1 LFSIIG
7 KLSLRYELKPQNNKN
22 SNLICKFAFLNQ
34 NSNKQTMALQS
45 INPTTTKAWQEL
57 QKHFQE
63 MQTASMKTMF
73 QEDSNRTEKFHI
85 QWNDFLVDYS
95 KNIINQQTIDLL
107 LQLAE
112 EVNLKDA
119 ISQYFKGDSI
129 NQTENRAVLHTAL
142 RANESDSVLVDNQNV
157 IPEIFEVKAKIKI
170 FTNEVVNGDRKG
182 FTGKEFT
189 DIVNIGIGGSDLGP
203 AMVVEALQF
212 YKNHLNVHFVSNV
225 DGDHVQ
231 EIIKKLNPETTLFV
245 IVSKT
250 FTTQET
256 LTNSETIRKWFL
268 KSASQDDV
276 AKHFVAVSTN
286 IKNVT
291 EFGINPENV
300 FPMWDWVGGRFSLWS
315 AVGLSISLA
324 VGFDNF
330 DKLLKGA
337 NDMDN
342 HFKSATF
349 DKNIPIVL
357 ALLSIW
363 YNNFFGAESEA
374 LIPYTQYLQKLAPYL
389 QQGIMESN
397 GKSIGRDGKPVN
409 YQTGTI
415 IWGEPGT
422 NSQHAFFQLIHQG
435 TKLIPTDFIGFV
447 KPLYGDKDHHDKLMS
462 NFFAQTEALLNGK
475 TSEQV
480 QAEFDKQNLSIDKT
494 EYLRPFKVFAGNKP
508 TNTLL
513 INKLTPE
520 TLGAL
525 VAMYEH
531 KIFVQGVIWNIFSYD
546 QWGVELGK
554 QLANAV
560 LEEINSKEIKNHDGS
575 TTFLLKHF
583 IKQ

>member
-1 LFSIIG
+1 
-7 KLSLRYELKPQNNKN
+7 
-22 SNLICKFAFLNQ
+22 
-34 NSNKQTMALQS
+34 MALQNT
-45 INPTTTKAWQEL
+45 NPTKTLAWQNL
-57 QKHFQE
+57 QKRFQE
-63 MQTASMKTMF
+63 MNSASMKEMF
-73 QEDSNRTEKFHI
+73 ANDSTRTEKFHF
-85 QWNDFLVDYS
+85 QWNDFVIDYS
-95 KNIINQQTIDLL
+95 KNIIDQETMSLL
-107 LQLAE
+107 IELAK
-112 EVNLKDA
+112 EVHLKEA
-119 ISQYFKGDSI
+119 ISQYFDGEII

-142 RANESDSVLVDNQNV
+142 RAKETAIIKVDGVNV
-157 IPEIFEVKAKIKI
+157 IPEIFEVKNKIKN

-182 FTGKEFT
+182 FTGKPFT

-225 DGDHVQ
+225 DGDHVN

-256 LTNSETIRKWFL
+256 LTNSETIREWFL
-268 KSASQDDV
+268 KSASQEDV

-286 IKNVT
+286 IQKVT

-324 VGFDNF
+324 VGFDNY
-330 DKLLKGA
+330 DALLSGA
-337 NDMDN
+337 NEMDE
-342 HFKSATF
+342 HFKTADF
-349 DKNIPIVL
+349 DENIPLVL

-389 QQGIMESN
+389 QQGTMESN
-397 GKSIGRDGKPVN
+397 GKSVGRDGQPVD

-447 KPLYGDKDHHDKLMS
+447 KPLYGNEDHHEKLMS
-462 NFFAQTEALLNGK
+462 NFFAQTEALMNGK
-475 TSEQV
+475 TKEQV
-480 QAEFDKQNLSIDKT
+480 QAEFDKQGLSEEKAK
-494 EYLRPFKVFAGNKP
+494 YLLPFKVFAGNKP
-508 TNTLL
+508 TNTIL
-513 INKLTPE
+513 IQKLTPK
-520 TLGAL
+520 TLGSL
-525 VAMYEH
+525 VALYEH
-531 KIFVQGVIWNIFSYD
+531 KIFVQGIIWNIFSYD

-554 QLANAV
+554 QLANSI
-560 LEEINSKEIKNHDGS
+560 LDEIHSKKVNNHDSS
-575 TTFLLKHF
+575 TEFLLNHF
-583 IKQ
+583 LKNK

>member
-1 LFSIIG
+1 
-7 KLSLRYELKPQNNKN
+7 
-22 SNLICKFAFLNQ
+22 
-34 NSNKQTMALQS
+34 MALGKT
-45 INPTTTKAWQEL
+45 NPSGTVAWEKL
-57 QKHFQE
+57 REHFYDK
-63 MQTASMKTMF
+63 MQTASMTEMF
-73 QEDSNRTEKFHI
+73 ANDSERAAKFNL

-95 KNIINQQTIDLL
+95 KNIITQETIDLL
-107 LQLAE
+107 LDLAK
-112 EVNLKDA
+112 EVDLKDA
-119 ISQYFKGDSI
+119 ISKYFDGDII
-129 NQTENRAVLHTAL
+129 NETENRAVLHTAL
-142 RANESDSVLVDNQNV
+142 RAPENAVVKVDGENV
-157 IPEIFEVKAKIKI
+157 MPEVYEVKQKIKA
-170 FTNEVVNGDRKG
+170 FSGEVISGERKG
-182 FTGKEFT
+182 FTNKAFT
-189 DIVNIGIGGSDLGP
+189 DVVNIGIGGSDLGP
-203 AMVVEALQF
+203 AMAVEALQF
-212 YKNHLNVHFVSNV
+212 YKNQLNVHFISNV

-231 EIIKKLNPETTLFV
+231 EKIKNLNPETTLFV

-256 LTNSETIRKWFL
+256 LSNSETVRKWFL
-268 KSASQDDV
+268 KSAKQEDV

-286 IKNVT
+286 IQKVT
-291 EFGINPENV
+291 EFGINPDNV

-337 NDMDN
+337 NQMDE
-342 HFKSATF
+342 HFKTEDF
-349 DKNIPIVL
+349 DKNIPVVL

-397 GKSIGRDGKPVN
+397 GKSVGRDGNPVN

-447 KPLYGDKDHHDKLMS
+447 KPLYGDNDHHDKLMS

-475 TSEQV
+475 TEDQV
-480 QAEFDKQNLSIDKT
+480 RAEFTKINLSSGQADFLT
-494 EYLRPFKVFAGNKP
+494 PFKIFQGNKP

-513 INKLTPE
+513 IDKLTPE
-520 TLGAL
+520 TLGSLIAL
-525 VAMYEH
+525 YEH

-554 QLANAV
+554 QLANSI
-560 LEEINSKEIKNHDGS
+560 LEEINSGNVKTHDSS
-575 TTFLLKHF
+575 TNLLLKHF
-583 IKQ
+583 LAKK

>member
-1 LFSIIG
+1 
-7 KLSLRYELKPQNNKN
+7 
-22 SNLICKFAFLNQ
+22 
-34 NSNKQTMALQS
+34 MALQNT
-45 INPTTTKAWQEL
+45 NPSSTAAWKAIQE
-57 QKHFQE
+57 HFE
-63 MQTASMKTMF
+63 TMKSVSMKKMF
-73 QEDSNRTEKFHI
+73 QEDPSRASKFHI
-85 QWNDFLVDYS
+85 QWNDFLIDYS
-95 KNIINQQTIDLL
+95 KNRINQETMDLL
-107 LQLAE
+107 
-112 EVNLKDA
+112 VNLANEVHLKEA
-119 ISQYFKGDSI
+119 IAAYFEGETI
-129 NQTENRAVLHTAL
+129 NRTENRAVLHTAL
-142 RANESDSVLVDNQNV
+142 RAPENAVVKVDGHNI
-157 IPEIFEVKAKIKI
+157 IPEIYDVKNKIKT
-170 FTNEVVNGDRKG
+170 FTNEVVNGVRKG
-182 FTGKEFT
+182 YTGKAFT
-189 DIVNIGIGGSDLGP
+189 DVVNIGIGGSDLGP
-203 AMVVEALQF
+203 AMVVEGLQY

-225 DGDHVQ
+225 DGDHVN
-231 EIIKKLNPETTLFV
+231 EIIKKINPETTLFV

-256 LTNSETIRKWFL
+256 LTNSETIRSWFL
-268 KSASQDDV
+268 SREFGTAQQEDV

-291 EFGINPENV
+291 EFGIDADNV

-330 DKLLKGA
+330 DKVLKGA
-337 NDMDN
+337 NEMDD
-342 HFKSATF
+342 HFKTTSF
-349 DKNIPIVL
+349 DKNIPVVL

-447 KPLYGDKDHHDKLMS
+447 NSLYGNTDHHDKLMS

-475 TSEQV
+475 TEEQV
-480 QAEFDKQNLSIDKT
+480 RNEFEKQGLSSEKSD
-494 EYLRPFKVFAGNKP
+494 YLTPFKVFEGNKP
-508 TNTLL
+508 TNTIL
-513 INKLTPE
+513 INSLTPE
-520 TLGAL
+520 TLGSL

-554 QLANAV
+554 QLATSI
-560 LEEINSKEIKNHDGS
+560 LEEINATNVKNHDSS
-575 TTFLLKHF
+575 TTFLLNHYLNK
-583 IKQ
+583 

>member
-1 LFSIIG
+1 
-7 KLSLRYELKPQNNKN
+7 
-22 SNLICKFAFLNQ
+22 
-34 NSNKQTMALQS
+34 MALHS
-45 INPTTTKAWQEL
+45 KNPSQTDAWQKIQSHFETMKSVQMKEL
-57 QKHFQE
+57 F
-63 MQTASMKTMF
+63 AN
-73 QEDSNRTEKFHI
+73 DSNRAEQMHM

-95 KNIINQQTIDLL
+95 KNIATQETIDLL
-107 LQLAE
+107 LELAHQ
-112 EVNLKDA
+112 VDLKDA
-119 ISQYFKGDSI
+119 ISKYFKGDLI
-129 NQTENRAVLHTAL
+129 NQTEDRAVLHTAL
-142 RANESDSVLVDNQNV
+142 RATENSAVMVDGINV
-157 IPEIFEVKAKIKI
+157 MPEIFSVKNKIKN
-170 FTNEVVNGDRKG
+170 FSNEVISGERKG
-182 FTGKEFT
+182 FSGKQFT

-203 AMVVEALQF
+203 AMIVEALQF

-225 DGDHVQ
+225 DGDHVN
-231 EIIKKLNPETTLFV
+231 EVIKKLNPETTLFV

-256 LTNSETIRKWFL
+256 LSNAETIRSWFL
-268 KSASQDDV
+268 QSATQEDV

-286 IKNVT
+286 IKKVT
-291 EFGINPENV
+291 EFGINPLNV

-315 AVGLSISLA
+315 AVGLSVSLA

-337 NDMDN
+337 NDMDE
-342 HFKSATF
+342 HFKNESF
-349 DKNIPIVL
+349 DKNIPVIL

-435 TKLIPTDFIGFV
+435 TKLIPTDFIGF
-447 KPLYGDKDHHDKLMS
+447 KEALYGNKDHHDKLMS
-462 NFFAQTEALLNGK
+462 NFFAQTEALLMGK
-475 TSEQV
+475 TEAQV
-480 QAEFDKQNLSIDKT
+480 KT
-494 EYLRPFKVFAGNKP
+494 EFEAQGITADKAAFLVPFKVFSGNKP

-525 VAMYEH
+525 VALYEH

-554 QLANAV
+554 QLANTI
-560 LEEINSKEIKNHDGS
+560 LEEIVTKKVTQHDSS
-575 TTFLLKHF
+575 TTFLLK
-583 IKQ
+583 KYLN

>member
-1 LFSIIG
+1 
-7 KLSLRYELKPQNNKN
+7 
-22 SNLICKFAFLNQ
+22 
-34 NSNKQTMALQS
+34 MALGKT
-45 INPTTTKAWQEL
+45 NPSGTVAWEKL
-57 QKHFQE
+57 REHFYDK
-63 MQTASMKTMF
+63 MQTASMTEMF
-73 QEDSNRTEKFHI
+73 ANDSARAEKFNL

-95 KNIINQQTIDLL
+95 KNIITQETIDLL
-107 LQLAE
+107 LALAKE
-112 EVNLKDA
+112 IDLKDA
-119 ISQYFKGDSI
+119 ISKYFDGDII
-129 NQTENRAVLHTAL
+129 NETENRAVLHTAL
-142 RANESDSVLVDNQNV
+142 RAPENAVIKVDGENV
-157 IPEIFEVKAKIKI
+157 MPEVYEVKKKIKA
-170 FTNEVVNGDRKG
+170 FSEEVISGQRKG
-182 FTGKEFT
+182 FTGKVFT
-189 DIVNIGIGGSDLGP
+189 DVVNIGIGGSDLGP
-203 AMVVEALQF
+203 AMAVEALQF
-212 YKNHLNVHFVSNV
+212 YKNQLNVHFISNV

-231 EIIKKLNPETTLFV
+231 EKIKNLNPETTLFV

-256 LTNSETIRKWFL
+256 LSNSETVRKWFL
-268 KSASQDDV
+268 KAAKQEDV

-286 IKNVT
+286 IQKVT
-291 EFGINPENV
+291 EFGINPDNV

-337 NDMDN
+337 NEMDD
-342 HFKSATF
+342 HFKTAEF
-349 DKNIPIVL
+349 DQNIPVVL

-397 GKSIGRDGKPVN
+397 GKSVGRDGNPVN

-447 KPLYGDKDHHDKLMS
+447 KPLYGDNDHHDKLMS

-475 TSEQV
+475 TEDQV
-480 QAEFDKQNLSIDKT
+480 RAEFTKVNLSSGQADFLT
-494 EYLRPFKVFAGNKP
+494 PFKIFQGNKP

-513 INKLTPE
+513 IQKLTPE
-520 TLGAL
+520 TLGSL
-525 VAMYEH
+525 ISLYEH

-554 QLANAV
+554 QLANSI
-560 LEEINSKEIKNHDGS
+560 LDEINSGNVKKHDSSTNLLLNHFLKN
-575 TTFLLKHF
+575 K
-583 IKQ
+583 